1 MASANLTCPVSIP
14 HTRWNLPVRSAGHLK
29 PKRCGSRLTLAVMLC
44 SLGTV
49 AHADLPLTLEEVIA
63 KKNELT
69 IELGFDY
76 GNIYS
81 SDFTRE
87 INQDVLSMSFGM
99 RYGITSTT
107 EIYGSVR
114 GAAHQARSSIP
125 RGGDRG
131 HANGVQWNSLTIG
144 LNHRFSPDNKT
155 PALLGYL
162 QTEAV
167 ENSSPTGNNRFIYGK
182 TWSFGVVTYRRV
194 DPVVFSLSSGFR
206 GSWKR
211 NTGESRS
218 VLPGNIFHV
227 SPKLNLAL
235 NAETSV
241 FLGARWSH
249 KNGKREGEETVD
261 INATQ
266 TSLLLGAAYAVSKRS
281 TLHFDL
287 SADIS
292 GRGGA
297 NMGTLLR
304 YTF

>member
-1 MASANLTCPVSIP
+1 
-14 HTRWNLPVRSAGHLK
+14 
-29 PKRCGSRLTLAVMLC
+29 
-44 SLGTV
+44 
-49 AHADLPLTLEEVIA
+49 
-63 KKNELT
+63 
-69 IELGFDY
+69 
-76 GNIYS
+76 
-81 SDFTRE
+81 
-87 INQDVLSMSFGM
+87 MSFGM
-99 RYGITSTT
+99 RYGITSAT
-107 EIYGSVR
+107 EIYGSVHC
-114 GAAHQARSSIP
+114 AAHQARSSVP

-131 HANGVQWNSLTIG
+131 HANDMQWNSLTIG
-144 LNHRFSPDNKT
+144 LNHRFSPDSET

-162 QTEAV
+162 QTEAI
-167 ENSSPTGNNRFIYGK
+167 ENASRTKNSHVIYGK
-182 TWSFGVVTYRRV
+182 TWSIGVITYRRV
-194 DPVVFSLSSGFR
+194 DPVVFSLSTGFR
-206 GSWKR
+206 RRFPR
-211 NTGESRS
+211 NTGESRVVS
-218 VLPGNIFHV
+218 PGNVFHV

-241 FLGARWSH
+241 FWGARWSH